1 MQTFGVLGHS
11 TLHCIRGRVP
21 VDVQSLPTH
30 TISNVE
36 ERLGEVGVNETTDQE
51 ACDGVQEGQEKQ
63 PGRTSSHRFF
73 VFCKACKEMKPGKL
87 RVRCADCKDEAFL
100 LSTVSYNCIHYSGF
114 LSAIM

>member
-36 ERLGEVGVNETTDQE
+36 ERLGEVEVNETTDQE
-51 ACDGVQEGQEKQ
+51 AGDGVQEGQEKQ
-63 PGRTSSHRFF
+63 PGRTSSLYF
-73 VFCKACKEMKPGKL
+73 VRLVKK
-87 RVRCADCKDEAFL
+87 
-100 LSTVSYNCIHYSGF
+100 
-114 LSAIM
+114 